1 MTEPIIPKSKTIFLS
16 KIYFITIA
24 AFFLGNIS
32 TRSGVYH
39 QFQLVK
45 WFFFFTCL
53 LFSLF
58 YFLSNKKIIWCNF
71 RIFLFILFCI
81 ITSYWSDSF
90 ERTAAFVI
98 MFFFIYLISISLCN
112 YFANNGIEKSFFEPI
127 YRIAVYLILFTFL
140 LYLLRFDIGRG
151 TGDRISV
158 WTDNPNTL
166 GMMMYI
172 LLPIITYYLF
182 YGNKKKSIVVLIF
195 LMQLIL
201 LYKSGSR
208 ASLGAG
214 LIGITI
220 VFMSIRK
227 LKVLKVVFIIIFIP
241 FLAAIVAFSSLIGGD
256 VLNIDSLNFLTREN
270 KSLTSKIQYSVESGK
285 NTHFDSVT
293 DYKLTFLLSGR
304 WEVWDQAFKAIEQKP
319 FLGYGLGYE
328 DQFLKNLKDE
338 GKVFFHFGSNLH
350 CSYMALILEVGYFGA
365 FLALLFLI
373 SPIIGYCR
381 LILSNRCKKEYYVVI
396 AICLASLFNGLF
408 ESWVFRI
415 GNLAVLI
422 FWPAMII
429 CMNAKK
435 CNIIKYDE
443 R

>member
-1 MTEPIIPKSKTIFLS
+1 MTELIISKNKTIFLS
-16 KIYFITIA
+16 KIYSITII

-32 TRSGVYH
+32 ARSGMYH

-53 LFSLF
+53 LFSLL
-58 YFLSNKKIIWCNF
+58 YFLGNRRIIWCNF
-71 RIFLFILFCI
+71 RIFLFIIFCALI
-81 ITSYWSDSF
+81 SYWSVNF
-90 ERTAAFVI
+90 ERSAAFVI
-98 MFFFIYLISISLCN
+98 MFFFIYLISISLGN
-112 YFANNGIEKSFFEPI
+112 YFASNGIEKSFFEPI
-127 YRIAVYLILFTFL
+127 YKIALCLIPFTFL

-151 TGDRISV
+151 IGGRISV

-172 LLPIITYYLF
+172 LLPITTYYLF
-182 YGNKKKSIVVLIF
+182 YGSKKKSIVAIIF

-227 LKVLKVVFIIIFIP
+227 LKALKIIFIILFIP
-241 FLAAIVAFSSLIGGD
+241 FLAAVVTFSSLIGGN
-256 VLNIDSLNFLTREN
+256 VLNMDSLNFLAREN
-270 KSLTSKIQYSVESGK
+270 KNLTSKIHHRQESSN
-285 NTHFDSVT
+285 NTRFDST

-304 WEVWDQAFKAIEQKP
+304 WEVWDQAFKAIEREP
-319 FLGYGLGYE
+319 FLGYGFGYE
-328 DQFLKNLKDE
+328 DQFIRNLKDK

-381 LILSNRCKKEYYVVI
+381 LILSNEFKSEYYVII
-396 AICLASLFNGLF
+396 AICLSALFNGLF

-422 FWPAMII
+422 FWPAMIM

-435 CNIIKYDE
+435 CGLIKKVDG
-443 R
+443 